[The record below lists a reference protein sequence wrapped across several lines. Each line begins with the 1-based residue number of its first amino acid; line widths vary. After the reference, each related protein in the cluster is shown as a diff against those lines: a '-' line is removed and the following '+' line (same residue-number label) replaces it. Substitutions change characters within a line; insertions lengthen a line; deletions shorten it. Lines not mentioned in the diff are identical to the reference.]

1 MRYTKNDMTQKM
13 KKYIRNRIRTS
24 DLGPGSRP
32 AKLHSNTAIN
42 PEKYGQ
48 LWAGIDFQCIHN
60 ASPIGQAKGP
70 VIGELSLGGKKFKLT
85 WTECNKLIETLEDAK
100 YKYNIGKR
108 LGM

>member
-1 MRYTKNDMTQKM
+1 M
-13 KKYIRNRIRTS
+13 KKFNRKFRKGGN
-24 DLGPGSRP
+24 GPGSQLP
-32 AKLHSNTAIN
+32 IKHNQKKPFN